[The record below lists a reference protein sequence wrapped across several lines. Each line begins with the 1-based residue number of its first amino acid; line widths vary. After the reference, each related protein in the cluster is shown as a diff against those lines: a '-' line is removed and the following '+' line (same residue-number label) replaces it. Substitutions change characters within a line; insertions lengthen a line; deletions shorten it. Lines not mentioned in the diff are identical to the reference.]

1 MPTISGNCVSFTLNA
16 CKQIRYLQDR
26 HPTYRT
32 RFMMQEKLQFDLY
45 KIEQNKVQ
53 KKKETKADMTICNQR
68 NKRDA
73 INNPHT
79 VLQKRNIKPL
89 KSLLFCFTKNSITHN
104 NH

>member
-1 MPTISGNCVSFTLNA
+1 MVTEAGLPYMHELQSCFTNNGNELVFGYMPTISGNCVSFTLNA

-53 KKKETKADMTICNQR
+53 KKKK
-68 NKRDA
+68 
-73 INNPHT
+73 
-79 VLQKRNIKPL
+79 QKQI
-89 KSLLFCFTKNSITHN
+89 
-104 NH
+104 